1 LHICLISVEIFA
13 WGKYGGFGRAT
24 RTIGRELAKRG
35 IQVSAIVPRRSG
47 QNEIEF
53 LDGIKVLGFDYRKPL
68 EMWKIFKDCNADIY
82 HSQEPSLGTYIA
94 QKTHP
99 DKKHVVTFRDTR
111 LLADWITE
119 FRLPSLNK
127 FQVLFNWFYEDNLL
141 VHHAVRKADKRF
153 VASKLLTARAI
164 RKYKLQNTPEFLPTP
179 VSIPTIIIK
188 DPKPTVCYIAR
199 WDRRKRPEMMIDLA
213 NSHPNVH
220 FIMAGSSRDKK
231 YDQELRSKFSKSPNI
246 ELTGFINQ
254 FESDR
259 LSSILSRSWI
269 LINTAAREGLPNSF
283 IEACAHKC
291 AILSSVDPD
300 GFSSQFG
307 YFSAEDDFSEGLKFL
322 LQDDRWKDLGQ
333 KGYKYVNEFFSLE
346 KAVGRHIN
354 IYRGL
359 LN

>member
-1 LHICLISVEIFA
+1 
-13 WGKYGGFGRAT
+13 
-24 RTIGRELAKRG
+24 
-35 IQVSAIVPRRSG
+35 
-47 QNEIEF
+47 
-53 LDGIKVLGFDYRKPL
+53 
-68 EMWKIFKDCNADIY
+68 
-82 HSQEPSLGTYIA
+82 
-94 QKTHP
+94 
-99 DKKHVVTFRDTR
+99 
-111 LLADWITE
+111 
-119 FRLPSLNK
+119 
-127 FQVLFNWFYEDNLL
+127 
-141 VHHAVRKADKRF
+141 VRKADKRF
-153 VASKLLTARAI
+153 VASKLLTVRAV

-179 VSIPTIIIK
+179 VAIPTISNK

-213 NSHPNVH
+213 NSYPHVH
-220 FIMAGSSRDKK
+220 FIMAGSSRDKI
-231 YDQELRSKFSKSPNI
+231 YDQELRGKISKLPNV
-246 ELTGFINQ
+246 ELPGFINQ

-322 LQDDRWKDLGQ
+322 LQDNRWKELGQ
-333 KGYKYVNEFFSLE
+333 KGYNYVNEYFSLE
-346 KAVGRHIN
+346 KAIERHIN